1 MTTPFMLCSMTGSG
15 KSTPTPAACQV
26 PAKTRHRRMDDA
38 QLSLASQMMDLG
50 RAARAG
56 AEALRL
62 GDAETRTRALVA
74 MADQLRR
81 AEAAILAANADDLAA
96 ARESGLP
103 APLLDRLAL
112 NPARIEAMAVGSETI
127 AAIADPIGRTLERWT
142 RPNGLEIARVSAP
155 IGVIAM
161 IYEARPNVTAD
172 AAALAVRSGN
182 AVILRGGSECL
193 GSSLAI
199 HAALARGLDSAGLP
213 ASAVQ
218 IVRTTDRAAVG
229 LILEGLGGSI
239 DLVIPRGGKG
249 LVERVQREA
258 RVAVLG
264 HAEGVNHVYVH
275 ASADPDKARAIVLNA
290 KMRRVSVCGA
300 AETLLIDRS
309 IAAALLPGIAADL
322 AAAGCELRGDDQAR
336 TLVPAMAQATEAD
349 WPAEYLAPILAVRVV
364 DGLEQAI
371 EHIGA
376 HGSHHTDAIVAEDT
390 QAAERF
396 AGGVDSAIV
405 LINAS
410 TQFADGGEFGFG
422 GEIGIATGRLH
433 ARGPVGAAQLTTYRY
448 VVRGTGQTRP

>member
-1 MTTPFMLCSMTGSG
+1 
-15 KSTPTPAACQV
+15 
-26 PAKTRHRRMDDA
+26 MDDA

-56 AEALRL
+56 AEGLRL
-62 GDAETRTRALVA
+62 SDIETRTNALHA
-74 MADQLRR
+74 MAEELRW
-81 AEAAILAANADDLAA
+81 AQAAILEANAKDLAA
-96 ARESGLP
+96 ANQAGLS
-103 APLLDRLAL
+103 APLLDRLSL
-112 NPARIEAMAVGSETI
+112 NAARIEAMAAGVAAI
-127 AAIADPIGRTLERWT
+127 AAIPDPVGRTLEQWS
-142 RPNGLEIARVSAP
+142 RPNGLSIARVSTP

-172 AAALAVRSGN
+172 AAALSVRSGN
-182 AVILRGGSECL
+182 AVILRCGSECL

-199 HAALARGLDSAGLP
+199 HAALQNGLKSAGLP

-229 LILEGLGGSI
+229 MILEGLGGAV

-275 ASADPDKARAIVLNA
+275 ASADPDKARAIILNA

-300 AETLLIDRS
+300 AETLLIDRTL
-309 IAAALLPGIAADL
+309 AQTLLPQIARDL
-322 AAAGCELRGDDQAR
+322 ASETCELRGDPAACA
-336 TLVPAMAQATEAD
+336 LVPTMVAATQAD
-349 WPAEYLAPILAVRVV
+349 WSAEYLAPILAVRVV
-364 DGLEQAI
+364 DGMDQAI
-371 EHIGA
+371 EHIDA
-376 HGSHHTDAIVAEDT
+376 FGSHHTDAIVAEDAE
-390 QAAERF
+390 AAERF
-396 AGGVDSAIV
+396 ARAVDSAIV

-433 ARGPVGAAQLTTYRY
+433 ARGPVGAQHLTTYRY

>member
-1 MTTPFMLCSMTGSG
+1 
-15 KSTPTPAACQV
+15 
-26 PAKTRHRRMDDA
+26 MDDA

-56 AEALRL
+56 AECLRL
-62 GDAETRTRALVA
+62 GDAAIRTAALHA
-74 MADQLRR
+74 MAAELRH
-81 AEAAILAANADDLAA
+81 AESAVLAANAEDLAA
-96 ARESGLP
+96 ARQAGLP

-112 NPARIEAMAVGSETI
+112 NPARIEAMAAGIDAI
-127 AAIADPIGRTLERWT
+127 AAIADPVGRTLERWS
-142 RPNGLEIARVSAP
+142 RPNGLEIARVSSP

-172 AAALAVRSGN
+172 AAALSVRSGN

-193 GSSLAI
+193 RSSLAI
-199 HAALARGLDSAGLP
+199 HAALVRGLEHAGLP
-213 ASAVQ
+213 VSAVQ
-218 IVRTTDRAAVG
+218 IVRTADRAAVG
-229 LILEGLGGSI
+229 MILEGLGGAV

-264 HAEGVNHVYVH
+264 HADGVNHVYVH
-275 ASADPDKARAIVLNA
+275 ASADPDQARAIVLNA

-309 IAAALLPGIAADL
+309 VAGTLLPGIADDL
-322 AAAGCELRGDDQAR
+322 AAAGCELRGDAAAR
-336 TLVPAMAQATEAD
+336 ALVPDMTEATEAD
-349 WPAEYLAPILAVRVV
+349 WSAEYLAPVLAVRVV

-371 EHIGA
+371 EHIDA
-376 HGSHHTDAIVAEDT
+376 FGSHHTDAIVAEDADAADT
-390 QAAERF
+390 FAQA
-396 AGGVDSAIV
+396 VDSAIV